1 METNLL
7 DRMLNTYLIDQT
19 PVTATLQNKIRVSGK
34 IKAFDSY
41 VIVLDNQKQ
50 EILYRHAIS
59 SLTSLVQ
66 EEQKRQ
72 PAPASRPAQ
81 AAPRTPARPP
91 KNSAPKPRPARQPHP
106 APTSSASAAEPGIN
120 NSMKDGLLKWMQEQ
134 KAAK

>member
-7 DRMLNTYLIDQT
+7 DRMLSAYQNDKT
-19 PVTATLQNKIRVSGK
+19 PVTVTLQNKIRVSGR

-41 VIVLDNQKQ
+41 VIVVDGQKN

-59 SLTSLVQ
+59 SLSPFIQ

-72 PAPASRPAQ
+72 P
-81 AAPRTPARPP
+81 TPARTAAVKP
-91 KNSAPKPRPARQPHP
+91 APRPQKNIAQKSRPQHQP
-106 APTSSASAAEPGIN
+106 AASATSGDASLN

>member
-7 DRMLNTYLIDQT
+7 DRMLNAYQNDQI
-19 PVTATLQNKIRVSGK
+19 PVTVTLQNKVRVSGK

-41 VIVLDNQKQ
+41 VIVVDGQKN
-50 EILYRHAIS
+50 EILYRHAVS
-59 SLTSLVQ
+59 SLSPFVQ

-72 PAPASRPAQ
+72 PAPPAP
-81 AAPRTPARPP
+81 AKPAMATKPAPRPQ
-91 KNSAPKPRPARQPHP
+91 KNITQKPRPQHQS
-106 APTSSASAAEPGIN
+106 APSTASGDASLN

>member
-7 DRMLNTYLIDQT
+7 DRILNTYLTEQT
-19 PVTATLQNKIRVSGK
+19 PVTITLQNKIRIAGK

-41 VIVLDNQKQ
+41 VIIMEGQKR

-59 SLTSLVQ
+59 SLSSCVQ

-72 PAPASRPAQ
+72 PAVNRPTATKPAVKPPRS
-81 AAPRTPARPP
+81 AAH
-91 KNSAPKPRPARQPHP
+91 KPRPTHQQA
-106 APTSSASAAEPGIN
+106 ALSASAAEPSIN
-120 NSMKDGLLKWMQEQ
+120 SSMKEGLLKWMQEQ

>member
-7 DRMLNTYLIDQT
+7 DRMLNTYLIERT
-19 PVTATLQNKIRVSGK
+19 PVIATLQNKIRVSGK

-59 SLTSLVQ
+59 SLTSGAL

-72 PAPASRPAQ
+72 PAPAPSRPVQTIAPKTLARPQKHSAPKSRPASRQQ
-81 AAPRTPARPP
+81 APLSL
-91 KNSAPKPRPARQPHP
+91 SAN
-106 APTSSASAAEPGIN
+106 EPGIN
-120 NSMKDGLLKWMQEQ
+120 NTMKDGLLKWMQEQ

>member
-7 DRMLNTYLIDQT
+7 DRMLNVYQTEQT
-19 PVTATLQNKIRVSGK
+19 PVTVTLQNKIRVSGK

-41 VIVLDNQKQ
+41 VIIVEGMKR

-59 SLTSLVQ
+59 SLAPALQ

-72 PAPASRPAQ
+72 AVLGRSLPAKVV
-81 AAPRTPARPP
+81 P
-91 KNSAPKPRPARQPHP
+91 KQHKISAHKPHP
-106 APTSSASAAEPGIN
+106 AHQPATLSASAAEPSIN
-120 NSMKDGLLKWMQEQ
+120 NGMKEGLLKWMQEQ